1 MPLVAEVWCMY
12 SFYQSERFFYLEF
25 CLMYCIICNLWS
37 KKKPS
42 VCCEVW
48 FSQEFLNGELLALAG
63 LKLLRGPGC
72 ISGYPFFWG
81 YQNTSLSHLLFG
93 PTRWSLHLSLADY
106 RIFLDLGEKEH
117 SYVLV
122 PTHKIKSKA
131 LGGVTKFNVLHGCFV
146 ARWLAV
152 LYCNTLYT
160 HK

>member
-1 MPLVAEVWCMY
+1 MLYVFLPSIREILLPRILFDVLHPL
-12 SFYQSERFFYLEF
+12 QSMIE
-25 CLMYCIICNLWS
+25 
-37 KKKPS
+37 KKPS

-152 LYCNTLYT
+152 LCCNTLCT